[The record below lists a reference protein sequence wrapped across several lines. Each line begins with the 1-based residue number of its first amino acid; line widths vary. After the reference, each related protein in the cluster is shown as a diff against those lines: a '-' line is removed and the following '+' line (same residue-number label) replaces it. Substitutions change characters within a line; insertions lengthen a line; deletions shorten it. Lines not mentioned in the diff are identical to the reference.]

1 MVPGADSIEMEPYGV
16 IRIVR
21 DERATFSS
29 ADRNLADLL
38 AQGLSRW
45 IAKFP
50 VNYDLKIIW
59 FPDDGSKQQEEKKRS
74 LLTKLF
80 GISPMEGPR
89 FEQLQPRIENEFA
102 HLLKKIFVNCNE
114 ITISRVFSGGSG
126 ASVLLVQNDYG
137 QDLILKCCRVQRGP
151 TRPHGSDHR
160 SSHQK
165 HGTPAIFQS
174 GNDPISDE
182 IKNYRKFVEGRLPL
196 THNVIYPDLIRET
209 WLLKGFATNLVG
221 TPTGA
226 RKSLTEYCGTVANSL
241 VDLAEAE
248 DHISHVVGTFLAR
261 IWAWWYQH
269 EKSKHHFEARLDD
282 FLTNHLV
289 ESDGG
294 MFWLVKGGKAGM
306 EEFDNKYHREISK
319 ILDSRVEK
327 CPSPGTIWQTVINQ
341 AGSRQVQSGL
351 AVVHGDAHGDNI
363 FFDTQ
368 SRDVWVIDF
377 ARTGRRVNIFDFA
390 FLEADLKFRHLPNLI
405 GKGQKVDDSP
415 EFLMAFNEFEQALA
429 SQTTYEKLCIPPQHK
444 AYGQLRVL
452 GKIILD
458 IRRLAAQQLERRGT
472 FLDYQAL
479 SFLMAYKH
487 IDWAET
493 EQQKVL
499 AYLSLRSIA
508 GSLCAPTAN
517 NEISGGGTDGGAAL
531 PLRRRTAAAARKRK
545 KTHG

>member
-1 MVPGADSIEMEPYGV
+1 M
-16 IRIVR
+16 
-21 DERATFSS
+21 
-29 ADRNLADLL
+29 
-38 AQGLSRW
+38 
-45 IAKFP
+45 
-50 VNYDLKIIW
+50 
-59 FPDDGSKQQEEKKRS
+59 
-74 LLTKLF
+74 
-80 GISPMEGPR
+80 
-89 FEQLQPRIENEFA
+89 
-102 HLLKKIFVNCNE
+102 NCNE

-137 QDLILKCCRVQRGP
+137 QDPILKCCRVKRGP
-151 TRPHGSDHR
+151 TRPYGAIIDQATRNMETS
-160 SSHQK
+160 K
-165 HGTPAIFQS
+165 IFQS

-182 IKNYRKFVEGRLPL
+182 IENYREFVEGRLPL
-196 THNVIYPDLIRET
+196 THNVIYPDSIRET

-226 RKSLTEYCGTVANSL
+226 RKSLTEYCGTVANTS

-269 EKSKHHFEARLDD
+269 EKTEYHFEARLDE

-289 ESDGG
+289 KSDGG
-294 MFWLVKGGKAGM
+294 MFWFVKGSEDGKK
-306 EEFDNKYHREISK
+306 EFDNKHHRKISN
-319 ILDSRVEK
+319 ILDLRVEK
-327 CPSPGTIWQTVINQ
+327 RPSPGTIWQTVINQ

-415 EFLMAFNEFEQALA
+415 EFLMVFNKFEQALA

-458 IRRLAAQQLERRGT
+458 IRRLAAQQSERRGT

-479 SFLMAYKH
+479 SFLWRTNTL
-487 IDWAET
+487 I
-493 EQQKVL
+493 
-499 AYLSLRSIA
+499 
-508 GSLCAPTAN
+508 G
-517 NEISGGGTDGGAAL
+517 
-531 PLRRRTAAAARKRK
+531 RRRSSRRSLLIFRFDPSPNRDALQPRTMKLAAVGPMVARHFLCGEGPLPRQENG